1 MMVLSIVIVLLLSVP
16 FNYIVWAI
24 GMKILM
30 KKSPLMGLMHEA
42 QRRVRWLPNPKPT
55 QLSSYW
61 YRMKYA
67 NRKKYG
73 PLPPEKLSS
82 KLEMPLNFIWH
93 APSRAR
99 LGSRYRHEEH
109 KLIEGFEDWAKHR
122 ATSLTHSQHNQQL
135 ETRNLNN
142 HNLFVRHLSKDAV
155 RKALKASEGK
165 AD

>member
-1 MMVLSIVIVLLLSVP
+1 MSRPTRLVTLVKTSVTKRP
-16 FNYIVWAI
+16 
-24 GMKILM
+24 GTK
-30 KKSPLMGLMHEA
+30 PQP
-42 QRRVRWLPNPKPT
+42 QRPV
-55 QLSSYW
+55 
-61 YRMKYA
+61 KYA

-73 PLPPEKLSS
+73 PLPPEQLSS

-122 ATSLTHSQHNQQL
+122 AKSLAHSQHSQQL
-135 ETRNLNN
+135 EKRNLNN
-142 HNLFVRHLSKDAV
+142 HSLLVRHLSKDAA
-155 RKALKASEGK
+155 RKALKVSKGK